1 MNSQSSNDQDAQG
14 GDAGANP
21 VYNEFAI
28 YKHILPY
35 LCWNG
40 CTRIGEKTRL
50 NVFIYGKYFRGNSE
64 CRKDALLLNNYVKC
78 PSLIKGKYNGQ
89 VGEWLKPGDCKSP
102 ASGYVG
108 SNPTLSTKIL
118 WSRRRRLNTWS

>member
-1 MNSQSSNDQDAQG
+1 LVIIPARTG
-14 GDAGANP
+14 IPKP
-21 VYNEFAI
+21 VTLATI

-50 NVFIYGKYFRGNSE
+50 NVFIYGKYNRGSSE

-78 PSLIKGKYNGQ
+78 P
-89 VGEWLKPGDCKSP
+89 
-102 ASGYVG
+102 
-108 SNPTLSTKIL
+108 
-118 WSRRRRLNTWS
+118 